1 MRKYTFKAITKE
13 NGELLKQISKS
24 TGMKQYLILDL
35 LIKNAHELMVNK
47 SQLSNFD
54 NKKLSKLL
62 LTELQSVKEDKT
74 AAEYTLL
81 SIRKKEKKIKE
92 TLKTIGVD
100 YE

>member
-1 MRKYTFKAITKE
+1 MNKYTSKSITRV
-13 NGELLKQISKS
+13 NSELLKQISKS

-47 SQLSNFD
+47 SQLTNFD

-62 LTELQSVKEDKT
+62 LTDLQKVKEEKT

-81 SIRKKEKKIKE
+81 SIRRKEKQIKE

>member
-24 TGMKQYLILDL
+24 TGMKQYLVLDL